1 MTKLQ
6 NITLAAGI
14 AALGTAGIAAAAS
27 FPGSQLL
34 PQAKVS
40 LTQARGIAQH
50 TVRGAIVSQE
60 LEKENGGSGLRYS
73 FDVKTAHGVREV
85 GVDAKTGAV
94 LENSADNATGA
105 DEAPGGE
112 GNEQG
117 GGEADEGTGG

>member
-1 MTKLQ
+1 MT
-6 NITLAAGI
+6 
-14 AALGTAGIAAAAS
+14 ALGTAGIAMAAS
-27 FPGSQLL
+27 FPGSQLS

-40 LTQARGIAQH
+40 LTQARGIALH
-50 TVRGAIVSQE
+50 TVRGTIVAQE

-94 LENSADNATGA
+94 LENSPDNAGGA

-112 GNEQG
+112 SQEQG
-117 GGEADEGTGG
+117 GGEADEGGG